1 MNQARIFLSYSSQ
14 CETSEMRL
22 SLQTP
27 HKKPIIMRIRCLMRI
42 RSSSLDQEADAVW
55 VMSLNCAHLFLM
67 RIRVYNAYSRCM
79 CRATGNSHDAPVS
92 QPFFKLETCFDFYY
106 FTEYLEYHSLFGMG
120 PKKRTMDQPV
130 ASQELLEIREKKRK
144 LSKWMEGGAEGA
156 AGKNTRNTRPRRP
169 TRAICCNWNSRSWTT
184 R

>member
-1 MNQARIFLSYSSQ
+1 
-14 CETSEMRL
+14 
-22 SLQTP
+22 
-27 HKKPIIMRIRCLMRI
+27 
-42 RSSSLDQEADAVW
+42 
-55 VMSLNCAHLFLM
+55 
-67 RIRVYNAYSRCM
+67 M

-156 AGKNTRNTRPRRP
+156 EQEKIPETQGPEDQPGQSAPIETAEVEQPGKTNHMYMYTLF
-169 TRAICCNWNSRSWTT
+169 I
-184 R
+184 